1 MTTCKL
7 IGLFMLI
14 AIAARAVAPSNN
26 DFSARTTLGSV
37 ANFTI
42 NSTNIEATM
51 EAGEP
56 TLGGIAGSSVWYE
69 WIAPSTGWV
78 SLTTVGSDFD
88 TVIGVFTGSAVNA
101 LTQVGFN
108 DESFDLTELG
118 TGHTSRLQ
126 LKTVSG
132 TSYKIMVSGWTKS
145 AASAQG
151 TFNLVLSPLAPAFSV
166 SALTLTPDPATIT
179 NAAASM
185 TLQLTV
191 GTSVPGPVSFSVV
204 LRSSADATRFISL
217 DLADAQRT
225 SGTAASGTYQLA
237 FPLPRYL
244 PAGNWLATVIGSDG
258 QRDTEWSFGSDNTE
272 DDFVLPS
279 GTDPVLSVVNTGLI
293 DSAPPVLTAFTA
305 SPTTVN
311 AGSVAQAGRV
321 LTLNLSVTDN
331 LAGYQTGTVTL
342 VGDNDEEIVAT
353 VTSTQLISGGDALD
367 GDYTVSAVVP
377 YGLNAGTYAF
387 RVILQD
393 AALNSRT
400 YSSEAGAT
408 FGLPSGSTP
417 TIAVTG
423 TGGYPEWARAQFF
436 VNGQFDPLQ
445 DADHD
450 GTSNLAEYAFN
461 LEPTGYDSRPV
472 VTNTGTSGL
481 PLVTRVSGTLRIE
494 FLRRKAS
501 TNSGLTYTPQFCDS
515 LQATGTG
522 GWANAT
528 ATPTVT
534 SIDSTWERVFI
545 NDTVTGTARRFG
557 RVKLT
562 YAQP

>member
-14 AIAARAVAPSNN
+14 AIAARAVAPSND
-26 DFSARTTLGSV
+26 DFANRIPLGSV
-37 ANFTI
+37 ASFTI
-42 NSTNIEATM
+42 NSTNTDATM
-51 EAGEP
+51 ETNEP

-69 WIAPSTGWV
+69 WTAPSTGWV
-78 SLTTVGSDFD
+78 SLNTVGSDFD

-118 TGHTSRLQ
+118 TNHISRLQ
-126 LKTVSG
+126 FKAVSG
-132 TSYKIMVSGWTKS
+132 TVYKIMVSGWTNGTPV
-145 AASAQG
+145 QG
-151 TFNLVLSPLAPAFSV
+151 TFNLVLAPITPAFSV
-166 SALTLTPDPATIT
+166 SALAITPDPATIT
-179 NAAASM
+179 NAAAAM
-185 TLQLTV
+185 TLQVTA
-191 GTSVPGPVSFSVV
+191 GTTVPGPVSFSVV
-204 LRSSADATRFISL
+204 LRSSADTTRSLSL

-225 SGTAASGTYQLA
+225 SGTAASGTYQLG
-237 FPLPRYL
+237 FSLPRYL
-244 PAGNWLATVIGSDG
+244 PAGNWLVTVIGSDG
-258 QRDTEWSFGSDNTE
+258 QRDTEWSFGSDNTQ

-305 SPTTVN
+305 SPITVN

-342 VGDNDEEIVAT
+342 VGDNDEEIVAS

-377 YGLNAGTYAF
+377 YGLTVGTYAF
-387 RVILQD
+387 RVVLQD

-417 TIAVTG
+417 TITVTG

-450 GTSNLAEYAFN
+450 GTSNLGEYAFN

-501 TNSGLTYTPQFCDS
+501 TNSGLTYTPQFSDS
-515 LQATGTG
+515 LLATGTG
-522 GWANAT
+522 SWANAT
-528 ATPTVT
+528 ATPVVT
-534 SIDSTWERVFI
+534 SIDSTWERVVI
-545 NDTVTGTARRFG
+545 NDTVTGSARRFG

-562 YAQP
+562 YVQP